1 MITWMAG
8 KNLMKHHY
16 LIKKAFYSKF
26 CLKDITN
33 KDFPR
38 AQKVFEEFRLKTLG
52 DYDVKCDNKDFIK
65 NYDKNSN
72 KGYFLEVDFKYP
84 KKCLIFINVFHF

>member
-38 AQKVFEEFRLKTLG
+38 AQKVFEEFRLKILG
-52 DYDVKCDNKDFIK
+52 DYDVK
-65 NYDKNSN
+65 
-72 KGYFLEVDFKYP
+72 
-84 KKCLIFINVFHF
+84 